1 MTRDPKHLSYGEE
14 AVTKKNLTLLGVIA
28 GVFAIGGVLIVKGL
42 SS

>member
-1 MTRDPKHLSYGEE
+1 MTRDPKYLSYGED

-28 GVFAIGGVLIVKGL
+28 GVFAIGVMLIAKGL